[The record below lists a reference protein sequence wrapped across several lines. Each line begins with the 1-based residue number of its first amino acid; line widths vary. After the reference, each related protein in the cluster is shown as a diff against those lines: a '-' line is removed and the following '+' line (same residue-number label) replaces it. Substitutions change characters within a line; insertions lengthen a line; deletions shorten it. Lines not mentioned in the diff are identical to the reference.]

1 MKLHIYALTAIAA
14 PLALGAC
21 ANAGLNQSEKAVAS
35 QSTATADYLKTEV
48 AALNKLASIYIDA
61 AALYKQAA
69 DIPDE
74 NNGLK
79 EMLLELHDYRNG
91 EREVIQD
98 RVIALGGQ
106 PATLGEA
113 LGTGHRTFTAL
124 RTAIDDDTEVAIEEV
139 LRGEEY
145 IRDELAKVAET
156 DLTPQS
162 AALVGKLQVSVNA
175 EIAKLKKTDQAL

>member
-1 MKLHIYALTAIAA
+1 MTIAMVSAKL
-14 PLALGAC
+14 
-21 ANAGLNQSEKAVAS
+21 
-35 QSTATADYLKTEV
+35 
-48 AALNKLASIYIDA
+48 
-61 AALYKQAA
+61 
-69 DIPDE
+69 
-74 NNGLK
+74 
-79 EMLLELHDYRNG
+79 
-91 EREVIQD
+91 
-98 RVIALGGQ
+98 
-106 PATLGEA
+106 
-113 LGTGHRTFTAL
+113 FTAL

>member
-1 MKLHIYALTAIAA
+1 MRLHIYALTAIAA

-21 ANAGLNQSEKAVAS
+21 ANAGLTNSEKAMAS
-35 QSTATADYLKTEV
+35 ESTAEAPYLKTEV
-48 AALNKLASIYIDA
+48 NELNKLTSIYIDA

-69 DIPDE
+69 DIPDK

-91 EREVIQD
+91 EREVI
-98 RVIALGGQ
+98 ALGGD
-106 PATLGEA
+106 PATMGEA

-124 RTAIDDDTEVAIEEV
+124 RTAVDNDSEVAIEEV

-145 IRDELAKVAET
+145 IRDELAKTAKM
-156 DLTPQS
+156 DLTPES
-162 AALVGKLQVSVNA
+162 AALIKKLQVSVNA
-175 EIAKLKKTDQAL
+175 EIKKLEAKDKAL